1 MGIESQINQLLEHN
15 PYLEAME
22 ISERVKQLNTATDDF
37 IRRYWANC
45 MNYEMTAEEELARRE
60 TVFYEANKKDIAE
73 LVAKSLELSEKIKR
87 AGKETRTELM
97 TRFAVI
103 MSLYHQAA
111 DSIFMHGQYAARLIK
126 DEALEQQLLKM

>member
-22 ISERVKQLNTATDDF
+22 LSERVNQLNTATDDF

-45 MNYEMTAEEELARRE
+45 TNYEMVSEEELVRRE
-60 TVFYEANKKDIAE
+60 TVFYEANKKDIAG
-73 LVAKSLELSEKIKR
+73 LVAKSLELCEKMKR
-87 AGKETRTELM
+87 AGAETLAELA
-97 TRFAVI
+97 TKFSGT

-111 DSIFMHGQYAARLIK
+111 DSIFMYGQYAARLIK